1 MGPAIFKKKLKSGE
15 DFSIRLLPL
24 GGFCAFEGED
34 GETADENAFS
44 KKKPWQRI
52 LVLLAGATMNYLLA
66 LLVIIFSFGVYGQQV
81 MGAKY
86 ADNYYPVGSEYYAR
100 KRRLY
105 SVDYQKRQKDGH
117 LYDYRSDY
125 RFESQ

>member
-1 MGPAIFKKKLKSGE
+1 MGKIFKFKINEFAIGMGPAIFKKKLKSGE

-52 LVLLAGATMNYLLA
+52 LV
-66 LLVIIFSFGVYGQQV
+66 
-81 MGAKY
+81 
-86 ADNYYPVGSEYYAR
+86 
-100 KRRLY
+100 RLW
-105 SVDYQKRQKDGH
+105 QP
-117 LYDYRSDY
+117 
-125 RFESQ
+125 